1 MPTNHAAQLEEVV
14 RKCLR
19 GEQDPEIQLRM
30 EQLRSCDLGTVRAV
44 AGVPTQ
50 ECGKRMQ
57 PIPLGLALQ
66 LHEEALRTTLEVEVV
81 VVLEALGLLA
91 RVCMHTCPRVLLAP
105 RLPYMP
111 CIDARVHI
119 LMDRWGPGWSSRSFV
134 RSVCCVTRQR

>member
-1 MPTNHAAQLEEVV
+1 MPPNHAAQLEEVV

-44 AGVPTQ
+44 AGVPAQ

-91 RVCMHTCPRVLLAP
+91 RVCSIHALVSCLRIVCHICHVLTHVSI
-105 RLPYMP
+105 Y
-111 CIDARVHI
+111 
-119 LMDRWGPGWSSRSFV
+119 
-134 RSVCCVTRQR
+134 